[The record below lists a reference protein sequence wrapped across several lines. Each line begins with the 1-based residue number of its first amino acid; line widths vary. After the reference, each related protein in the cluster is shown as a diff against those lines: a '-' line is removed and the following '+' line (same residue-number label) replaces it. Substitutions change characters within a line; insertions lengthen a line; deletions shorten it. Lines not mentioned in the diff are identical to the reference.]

1 MKGFGRLLTKI
12 AGRSNPALRRLMTVF
27 VSTGAALALAS
38 NGQAQQQSSFRPPA
52 GVPKA
57 WIEFAG
63 DLRGKAE
70 ALLKSDDPQARKLR
84 AALDE
89 VRNGGDAQPL
99 QVAVRVWIAR
109 DGRVERVD
117 FGSVSETIDPD
128 LKSLLLRVA
137 TPTPPADMLQPVHLK
152 LSLEPRSSPQ

>member
-1 MKGFGRLLTKI
+1 MKGSGRLLAKI

-38 NGQAQQQSSFRPPA
+38 NGQAQQQSSFRPSA

-70 ALLKSDDPQARKLR
+70 TLLRSDDPLARRLQ

-89 VRNGGDAQPL
+89 VRNDGDKQLL

-109 DGRVERVD
+109 DGRVERVY
-117 FGSVSETIDPD
+117 FGSISETIDPD

-137 TPTPPADMLQPVHLK
+137 TAAPPADMLQPVHLK
-152 LSLEPRSSPQ
+152 LSLKPRG